1 MATIETLESIRAE
14 TQKQLDA
21 GKTRAERNKH
31 GQFATP
37 SKLASEILRTAK
49 TLLPGDSQIRFLDP
63 AFGTGAFYSALLDIF
78 PTSRI
83 HSALAF
89 EIDPVYGQEAIR
101 LWAETSLKLHIAD
114 FFSIDPPRK
123 ETEKV
128 NLIVCNPPYVRHHH
142 LSAEEKTRL
151 RSLVAKATGLILNGL
166 SGLYCYFL
174 LATHNWLADGGLAGW
189 LIPSEFMD
197 VNYGKEV
204 KEYLLRQV
212 TLLRIHRFDANQL
225 QFDDALVSSTVVWF
239 KKEKPPSE
247 HFVDFTFGGT
257 LERPAISKLV
267 STTELRHSSKWTKY
281 TSTAVIKAHDEN
293 SLKLSDLFEIKRGLA
308 TGANSFF
315 ILTPEQIAKHDIPP
329 QFLLPILPSPRFL
342 SVDEIEADREGNPV
356 LERKLFLLSCNLSE
370 SHVKKDFPSLWKYFE
385 MGVRKKINARY
396 ISKHRTPWYAQ
407 EHRPPC
413 PILCTYMGRQS
424 IGNAKPFRF
433 ILNHSNATAAN
444 VYLLLY
450 PIPPLKKMIKER
462 PELLRM
468 IWQNLNSI
476 PAEALIGEGRVYGG
490 GLHKME
496 PRELANA
503 PAEGVLTSLPELNL
517 NPSEYQFDLFAHQ

>member
-1 MATIETLESIRAE
+1 MAAIETLESIRVE
-14 TQKQLDA
+14 TQKQLDSE
-21 GKTRAERNKH
+21 KTRAERNKH

-37 SKLASEILRTAK
+37 SKLASDILRAAK
-49 TLLPGDSQIRFLDP
+49 SLLPEDAQIRFLDP

-78 PTSRI
+78 PASRI

-89 EIDPVYGQEAIR
+89 EVDPHYGQEAMR
-101 LWAETSLKLHIAD
+101 LWAETSLKLQIAD
-114 FFSIDPPRK
+114 FFCIKSPRQ
-123 ETEKV
+123 ETDKA
-128 NLIVCNPPYVRHHH
+128 NLIICNPPYVRHHH
-142 LSAEEKTRL
+142 LSAEEKARL

-212 TLLRIHRFDANQL
+212 TLLRVHRFDANQL

-239 KKEKPPSE
+239 KKEKPPTE
-247 HFVDFTFGGT
+247 HFADFTFGGT
-257 LERPAISKLV
+257 LEKPAISKFV

-281 TSTAVIKAHDEN
+281 PSTTAIKAHDEN
-293 SLKLSDLFEIKRGLA
+293 GLKLSDLFEIKRGLA
-308 TGANSFF
+308 TGANNFF
-315 ILTPEQIAKHDIPP
+315 ILTTEQIAEHNIPSE
-329 QFLLPILPSPRFL
+329 FLLPILPSPRFL
-342 SVDEIEADREGNPV
+342 NVDEIEADRDGYPM
-356 LERKLFLLSCNLSE
+356 LERKLFLLSCNLPE
-370 SHVKKDFPSLWKYFE
+370 SQVKKDFRSLWKYFE
-385 MGVRKKINARY
+385 MGMQKKINERY
-396 ISKHRTPWYAQ
+396 ICKHRTPWYAQ
-407 EHRPPC
+407 ENRPPC
-413 PILCTYMGRQS
+413 PVLCTYMGRQG
-424 IGNAKPFRF
+424 IENAKPFRF

-450 PIPPLKKMIKER
+450 PKPPLKKMIKER
-462 PELLRM
+462 PELLKM
-468 IWQNLNSI
+468 IWQDLNQI
-476 PAEALIGEGRVYGG
+476 PAETLIGEGRVYGG

-503 PAEGVLTSLPELNL
+503 SAEGVLTFLPELNFNL
-517 NPSEYQFDLFAHQ
+517 PEYQSDLFVHN